1 MYGPAALL
9 QAKNEDDVMVC
20 ANVFGLLGSNKPLA
34 LMECA
39 APSSYLDWQSLE
51 TFL

>member
-1 MYGPAALL
+1 
-9 QAKNEDDVMVC
+9 MVC